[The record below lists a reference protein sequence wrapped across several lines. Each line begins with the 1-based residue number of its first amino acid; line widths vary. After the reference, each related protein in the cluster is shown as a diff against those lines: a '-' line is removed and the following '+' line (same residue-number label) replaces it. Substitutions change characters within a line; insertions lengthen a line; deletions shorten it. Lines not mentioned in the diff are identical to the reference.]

1 MMETT
6 AVMNLSSSENRQKQR
21 QLRHADI
28 AKRPAGELIPRMTDE
43 ELLDF
48 VHRALHSAGY
58 RHFRNLKVDCVNGV
72 VTLQGALPSYYL
84 KQVAQTVILAI
95 VGVRDI
101 DNDVKVVSSW

>member
-6 AVMNLSSSENRQKQR
+6 ATMNLGSTESRQKQR
-21 QLRHADI
+21 QFRHSDV
-28 AKRPAGELIPRMTDE
+28 AKRPAGELIPRIADE
-43 ELLDF
+43 ELLDL

-58 RHFRNLKVDCVNGV
+58 RHFRNLNVECVNGV
-72 VTLQGALPSYYL
+72 VTLQGTLPSYYL

-101 DNDVKVVSSW
+101 DNGVRVLSSW